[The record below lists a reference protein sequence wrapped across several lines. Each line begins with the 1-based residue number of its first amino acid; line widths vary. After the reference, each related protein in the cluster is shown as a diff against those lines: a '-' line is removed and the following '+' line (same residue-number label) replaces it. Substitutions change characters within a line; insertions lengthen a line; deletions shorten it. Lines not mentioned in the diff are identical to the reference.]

1 MVDNNIQIHVFIS
14 GKVQMVGYRMWTVTQ
29 AEKLGLKGWV
39 KNLND
44 GRVEAVFSGEEK
56 AVNNMI
62 KLCHSGPRLAEVT
75 EVITQSEVP
84 ENFANF
90 EIRY

>member
-14 GKVQMVGYRMWTVTQ
+14 GKVQMVGYRMWTVAQ

-56 AVNNMI
+56 TVNNMI

-84 ENFANF
+84 ENFTNF

>member
-56 AVNNMI
+56 TVNNMI
-62 KLCHSGPRLAEVT
+62 KLCHSGSRLAEVT

-84 ENFANF
+84 KNFANF